1 MTHLRE
7 GDQAPAFSGIDQQG
21 RKVSLEDYKGKK
33 IVLYFY
39 PQDDTPT
46 CTEQACN
53 LRDNYAL
60 LRKKGFIVLG
70 VSPDS
75 EKSHLKFEKKFS
87 LPFTLI
93 SDPDHQIIDRYGVWG
108 EKQLFGRNYMGL
120 LRTTFLIDEQGIITH
135 IFLKPRSRQHT
146 QEIIRAWSAK

>member
-53 LRDNYAL
+53 LRDNYGV

-75 EKSHLKFEKKFS
+75 EKSHLRFEKKFS

>member
-46 CTEQACN
+46 CTEQACD
-53 LRDNYAL
+53 LRDNYGV

-75 EKSHLKFEKKFS
+75 EKSHLRFEKKFS